1 MTPPG
6 GMRGL
11 IGRWLG
17 DPASPAAPL
26 PEFALPTG
34 EGPLVWMRIGAGHG
48 QSAADDT
55 ALPPRGKI
63 VGSYVNSALIKSE
76 AVLNGFDEALVLN
89 HDGHV
94 AEGSAENF
102 FIVRGDS
109 LIRPPKGYEADHPHI
124 EDLKRKDFIAVATYS
139 EVDAVRPEFIDE
151 FAGCCRNASPFMAFL
166 TTSIGLPW

>member
-48 QSAADDT
+48 QSAADET
-55 ALPPRGKI
+55 ALPPTLTMLP
-63 VGSYVNSALIKSE
+63 V
-76 AVLNGFDEALVLN
+76 
-89 HDGHV
+89 
-94 AEGSAENF
+94 
-102 FIVRGDS
+102 
-109 LIRPPKGYEADHPHI
+109 PPPPGTWVSCPQAQPRRI
-124 EDLKRKDFIAVATYS
+124 CS
-139 EVDAVRPEFIDE
+139 
-151 FAGCCRNASPFMAFL
+151 S
-166 TTSIGLPW
+166 